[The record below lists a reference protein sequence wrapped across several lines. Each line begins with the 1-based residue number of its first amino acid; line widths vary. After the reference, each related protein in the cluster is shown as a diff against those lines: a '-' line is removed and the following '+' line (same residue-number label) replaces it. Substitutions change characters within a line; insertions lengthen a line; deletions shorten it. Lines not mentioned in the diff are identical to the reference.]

1 MPPAPLAGPLPSSE
15 TKGIFVTG
23 TDTGVGK
30 TRVATLLL
38 REFASRGWRVVGMK
52 PVAAGALR
60 TPKGLCNEDVEAL
73 TEASNV
79 RASRDLVNPYC
90 FEPPLAPH
98 LAAEMAGT
106 PIRIEIITRA
116 YAALAARTDLVVV
129 EGAGGLLVPLDADR
143 DFADLAQALALPLVL
158 VVGMRLGCLNH
169 ALLSA
174 DVANRRGLSLV
185 AWVAN
190 TLDPD
195 MLVFDRNLETLQH
208 RLPMP
213 LLGVVPYGPSD
224 TQSKGPNWNLDLLT
238 SRSLADH

>member
-1 MPPAPLAGPLPSSE
+1 MPSAFPAGPPPSSE
-15 TKGIFVTG
+15 TKGLFVTG

-38 REFASRGWRVVGMK
+38 RAFAHRGWRVVGMK
-52 PVAAGALR
+52 PVAAGAHR
-60 TPKGLCNEDVEAL
+60 SPQGLCNDDVEAL
-73 TEASNV
+73 TGASNV
-79 RASRDLVNPYC
+79 VASRDLVNPYC

-98 LAAEMAGT
+98 LAAEMAGL
-106 PIRIEIITRA
+106 PIRIELIARA
-116 YAALAARTDLVVV
+116 YAALTTQADLVVV

-174 DVANRRGLSLV
+174 DVASRRGLSLA

-195 MLVFDRNLETLQH
+195 MLAFDRNLEALRQ

-213 LLGVVPYGPSD
+213 LLGVVPYGPAD
-224 TQSKGPNWNLDLLT
+224 TQSESPDWNLDLLA
-238 SRSLADH
+238 SRFLVDR